1 MRLRFF
7 LNSVI
12 LFAFLMVGCNST
24 KSTVS
29 SSRSDSNVSSNKN
42 GETNTRKELDYL
54 VKNQSDVIFDQ
65 FLASN
70 GSNLNS
76 HTLTYINDYKDVAI
90 KKMQEYK
97 IPASI
102 TLAQGILE
110 SGNGRSELTRKA
122 NNHFG
127 IKCHKDWTGKKVYH
141 DDDQKGECF
150 RKYTDPEGSFNDHS
164 LFLTTRSRYDDLF
177 KIDPDN
183 YKKWAHGLKDAGYA
197 TDRKYPHKLIK
208 IIEDYELYAYD
219 DLVLGSGSKKN
230 RMVAES
236 TAKYVIVN
244 KGDTLYSIAKNN
256 QTSVDEIK
264 VLNDLSSNSISIG
277 QRLLVTK

>member
-1 MRLRFF
+1 MRIRFF

-12 LFAFLMVGCNST
+12 ILAFLLVGCNST

-70 GSNLNS
+70 GSGLNN
-76 HTLTYINDYKDVAI
+76 HTLSYINDYKDIAI

-164 LFLTTRSRYDDLF
+164 LFLTTRSRYDHLF

-236 TAKYVIVN
+236 SAKYVIVN

>member
-29 SSRSDSNVSSNKN
+29 SSRSDSNVSSNKKR
-42 GETNTRKELDYL
+42 ETNTRKELDYL

-70 GSNLNS
+70 GSNVNS
-76 HTLTYINDYKDVAI
+76 HTLTYIDDYKDVAI